1 MSKYL
6 LSCLLLMQMI
16 ITGCGSIGDEL
27 VVRLHT
33 SNNEQDQVVTIELL
47 ELEGQPIRVDSISL
61 ASGTATIELKAGSID
76 PTALCR
82 ISFSKQ
88 PLSIFLVPDQEEID
102 VHIDMRQPGN
112 YWTNSSGSNSFKSF
126 NDAMNAQLK
135 NTEGLRAAI
144 LAKGDVMDS
153 SRVAMEDAYRAK
165 INDVSE
171 FMLQYA
177 DTVGSPALTMYILDI
192 VVNQNIASPDR
203 ITALLNNTAKRYMN
217 ISRVMEM
224 VTKYRASLM
233 AADPNG
239 LVGKEA
245 PNFELPDV
253 NGQLVSLQSFRGK
266 YVLVDFWASWCKPCR
281 LENPNVVAA
290 FTTFKNRN
298 FTLLGV
304 SLDKEKE
311 SWIKAIADDGLNWSH
326 VSDLKFWNSSVV
338 PLYGIEGIP
347 FNVLIDPNGMI
358 IAQNLRGSDLSQKLS
373 EVLPQ

>member
-6 LSCLLLMQMI
+6 LSYLLLMQMI

-61 ASGTATIELKAGSID
+61 ASGTATTELKAGSID

-88 PLSIFLVPDQEEID
+88 PFSVFLVPDQEEID

-126 NDAMNAQLK
+126 NDALNAQLK

-165 INDVSE
+165 INDISE
-171 FMLQYA
+171 FMLQFA
-177 DTVGSPALTMYILDI
+177 DTVGSPALTMYILDV

-217 ISRVMEM
+217 ISRIMEM
-224 VTKYRASLM
+224 VAKYRASLM

-347 FNVLIDPNGMI
+347 FNVLVDPNGMV
-358 IAQNLRGSDLSQKLS
+358 IAQNLRGSDLSKKLS

>member
-1 MSKYL
+1 
-6 LSCLLLMQMI
+6 
-16 ITGCGSIGDEL
+16 

-192 VVNQNIASPDR
+192 VVSQNIASPDR

>member
-1 MSKYL
+1 MSKNL
-6 LSCLLLMQMI
+6 LRWLLLIHVVI
-16 ITGCGSIGDEL
+16 IYCGCIGTEL
-27 VVRLHT
+27 VVRLHAI
-33 SNNEQDQVVTIELL
+33 NNEQDQVVTIELL
-47 ELEGQPIRVDSISL
+47 ELEGQPFLIDSVRLS
-61 ASGTATIELKAGSID
+61 SGSTTIELKAGSID

-82 ISFSKQ
+82 VSFSKQ
-88 PLSIFLVPDQEEID
+88 PMSLFIVPDQGEIEL
-102 VHIDMRQPGN
+102 HIDMAQPGN

-126 NDAMNAQLK
+126 NDQMNVQLK
-135 NTEGLRAAI
+135 NTEELRAAI

-171 FMLQYA
+171 FMFQYA

-192 VVNQNIASPDR
+192 VVNQNVATPDR

-217 ISRVMEM
+217 ISRVMEV

-233 AADPNG
+233 AANPNG

-253 NGQLVSLQSFRGK
+253 NGQLVSLQSFKGK

-290 FTTFKNRN
+290 FRAFKNRN
-298 FTLLGV
+298 FTILGV

-311 SWIKAIADDGLNWSH
+311 PWIKAIADDGLDWSH

-347 FNVLIDPNGMI
+347 FNVLIDPSGMI

-373 EVLPQ
+373 EVLPK